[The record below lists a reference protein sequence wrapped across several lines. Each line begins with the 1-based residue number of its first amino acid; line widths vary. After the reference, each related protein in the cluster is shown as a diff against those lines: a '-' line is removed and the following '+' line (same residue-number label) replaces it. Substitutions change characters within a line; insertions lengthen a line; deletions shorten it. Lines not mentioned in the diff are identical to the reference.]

1 MRLFKV
7 ECAETG
13 SVYSLRLDVDT
24 DQSLIRFKNQ
34 LALFVSIPPEDQ
46 ILLIGPPYKR
56 LDQTFGS
63 QPSGDEPSPPPP
75 PQRIFLYNKRFLVD
89 DSTTTNDALVRLPP
103 HELNIPEPA
112 VDDLAATST
121 GAYDLV
127 IRLSAASS
135 PLLRALP
142 GYERQLLANLKRGE
156 AFVSF
161 SEQVLT
167 SCRKSLAAQDVQ
179 ADALQAAIANLK
191 DHFASLKSTFESAQE
206 RLAAQQERHRGLL
219 DTFESHLTALADVPL
234 HPALVAAVGGRE
246 GLAGLVRS
254 GMGAGM
260 QSSVSNHNYRQQEQQ
275 QLNQVQEQQQ
285 PLSSSSEDSSAP
297 VTLLGNTPH
306 PCSPRLHH
314 NLSSSICCLFS
325 YTPSTTH
332 NTNHSRLTNYTRPI
346 HPTPLPTPRPQ
357 TACPSARSA
366 SGCSGAKRCT
376 SPSTIASPPSARC
389 SMTSHG
395 G

>member
-1 MRLFKV
+1 MKSRKSTTVMRLFKV

-63 QPSGDEPSPPPP
+63 QPSGDEPPP

-89 DSTTTNDALVRLPP
+89 DSTTTSDALVRLPP
-103 HELNIPEPA
+103 YELNIPEPA
-112 VDDLAATST
+112 ADDLAATST

-127 IRLSAASS
+127 IRLSASSS

-167 SCRKSLAAQDVQ
+167 SCRKSLAAQEVQ

-191 DHFASLKSTFESAQE
+191 DHFASLKSTFVSAQE

-254 GMGAGM
+254 GTGAGM

-275 QLNQVQEQQQ
+275 QLNQAQEQQQ
-285 PLSSSSEDSSAP
+285 QQLSSLSEDSSAP
-297 VTLLGNTPH
+297 VTLLGNTPY
-306 PCSPRLHH
+306 
-314 NLSSSICCLFS
+314 SSTYIPTYHLLLAVLLI
-325 YTPSTTH
+325 TPHLLQTTH
-332 NTNHSRLTNYTRPI
+332 TKTIQHSQTTYNPIIPPHAHRLR
-346 HPTPLPTPRPQ
+346 
-357 TACPSARSA
+357 ARRQ
-366 SGCSGAKRCT
+366 GARVAAAVRRGA
-376 SPSTIASPPSARC
+376 P
-389 SMTSHG
+389 HH
-395 G
+395 